1 MEYGAQTGVSKGQ
14 LWTGRIL
21 SGLAA
26 AFLLFDATIH
36 ILKPA
41 PVIAGFTQLGFPVSV
56 SVPLGVLELVFVIL
70 YLIPR
75 TSVFGA
81 ILLTGYLGG
90 AIAAQVRISA
100 PLFSTILFPIYVALF
115 GMICAVAIAL
125 GHDVNLVLAIP
136 LYLIGTLM
144 RVSIEE
150 RLLREMFGQA
160 FDDYARR
167 VKRFIPHVW

>member
-1 MEYGAQTGVSKGQ
+1 MEYGAQTAGVSKGQ

-21 SGLAA
+21 SGLVV

-41 PVIAGFTQLGFPVSV
+41 VVIAGFTQLGFPVSV

-115 GMICAVAIAL
+115 LWGGLYFRDPRVRALIPIA
-125 GHDVNLVLAIP
+125 
-136 LYLIGTLM
+136 
-144 RVSIEE
+144 R
-150 RLLREMFGQA
+150 
-160 FDDYARR
+160 
-167 VKRFIPHVW
+167 